1 MFLREGMNMSHE
13 VYDGVPLNTSTTAQ
27 TLTDSLGFQARK
39 QAGNLSFNGELVFV
53 FIDVDLMFFVL
64 SFDYFNFF

>member
-13 VYDGVPLNTSTTAQ
+13 VYDGVPLNTSTTAK

-39 QAGNLSFNGELVFV
+39 QAGNLSFNGEFG
-53 FIDVDLMFFVL
+53 FCF
-64 SFDYFNFF
+64 Y

>member
-1 MFLREGMNMSHE
+1 MFLREGMNMSYE

-27 TLTDSLGFQARK
+27 TLTDSSARK